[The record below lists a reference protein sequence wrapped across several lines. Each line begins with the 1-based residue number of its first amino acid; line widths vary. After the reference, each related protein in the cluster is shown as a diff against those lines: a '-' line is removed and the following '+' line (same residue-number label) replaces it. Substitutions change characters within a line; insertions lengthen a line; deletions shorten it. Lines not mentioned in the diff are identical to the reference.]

1 MKGSSWMPVAITW
14 FLLLAPQGRAE
25 ETELPPPGDC
35 AKDVWRDLSKAVGT
49 ACKTQSMSC
58 NATMSCVDLTVQWNR
73 FEHCIQ
79 ARRTLMNRCFRGGD
93 AEHRSI
99 LEGYERGQARCT
111 EFIRVRCGPNE
122 KCQ

>member
-35 AKDVWRDLSKAVGT
+35 TNDVWRDLSKAVGT
-49 ACKTQSMSC
+49 ACKTQSMNC
-58 NATMSCVDLTVQWNR
+58 DETMSCVDLTVRWNR
-73 FEHCIQ
+73 FERCIE

-93 AEHRSI
+93 LAHKGA
-99 LEGYERGQARCT
+99 LATYERGQAECT
-111 EFIRVRCGPNE
+111 KLIRVRCGPNE
-122 KCQ
+122 QCK

>member
-1 MKGSSWMPVAITW
+1 MKGPSWMPVAITW
-14 FLLLAPQGRAE
+14 LLLLTPQGRAE

-35 AKDVWRDLSKAVGT
+35 TKDVWRDLSKAVGT

-58 NATMSCVDLTVQWNR
+58 TARMSCVDLTAQWNR

-93 AEHRSI
+93 AEHKSV

-111 EFIRVRCGPNE
+111 EFIRVQCSPPE

>member
-1 MKGSSWMPVAITW
+1 MPGATIW
-14 FLLLAPQGRAE
+14 ILLLAPHGRAE
-25 ETELPPPGDC
+25 EAAQPPPGDC
-35 AKDVWRDLSKAVGT
+35 TKDVWRDLSKAVGS

-73 FEHCIQ
+73 FENCIQ

-93 AEHRSI
+93 AEHKKV

-111 EFIRVRCGPNE
+111 EFIRARCNPNE